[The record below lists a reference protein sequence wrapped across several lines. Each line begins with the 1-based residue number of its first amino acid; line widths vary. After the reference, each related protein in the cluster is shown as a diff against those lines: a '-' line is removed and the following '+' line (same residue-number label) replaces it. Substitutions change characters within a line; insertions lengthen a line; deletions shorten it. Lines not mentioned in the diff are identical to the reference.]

1 MIDFTLIN
9 FCWFSMVSLFLNV
22 VRIRFCT
29 ENPLSHPAVC
39 TLEVKANLARTLKL
53 GNSGWNL
60 AIRCHSF
67 HIWSL
72 GYCSATTVLF
82 RRLHS
87 WMVVSASINGSD
99 VFCSCFFYAHLFPY
113 RLVGW
118 LVSVVWASSPFL
130 VGSSMLPFD
139 KNPVCVN
146 VFWRLSTFYL

>member
-1 MIDFTLIN
+1 
-9 FCWFSMVSLFLNV
+9 MVSLFLNV

-99 VFCSCFFYAHLFPY
+99 VFCF
-113 RLVGW
+113 
-118 LVSVVWASSPFL
+118 SSPFSFHSTVCGL
-130 VGSSMLPFD
+130 PNHSHRVWISLLPYRSSSALPRKD
-139 KNPVCVN
+139 TGLRERTLNAAKRSSDENLEQRQRVKQN
-146 VFWRLSTFYL
+146 